1 MLFMILTLYFLQSYQ
16 LYNNVLQLDPENSVA
31 LKVTAELRKQFEDL
45 PPPNATRLQIQ
56 DESSKNKNVDK
67 KATNQL
73 EPKLKSR
80 NYDLAELVKPNRIV
94 KNKLLKAA
102 ENFSKT
108 PIKAQEQRKILKNTK
123 TNELRLPGSLEIG
136 TAVKGKTLIEE
147 L

>member
-31 LKVTAELRKQFEDL
+31 LKATAELRKQFEDL

-67 KATNQL
+67 KFKNQL

-108 PIKAQEQRKILKNTK
+108 PIKAQEQRKILKNTE
-123 TNELRLPGSLEIG
+123 TNELRLPGSLEIS